1 MTTQSGPFSTPA
13 FIIKLYDILDEQ
25 QVQFNQIIKWSD
37 DGEYFIVLQPK
48 LMENEILL
56 QYFKHNHYQSFLR
69 QLNMYEFIKARN
81 SENYEI
87 FSHPFFKRGNK
98 KQLSLIKRNPIK
110 TKCKVK
116 KELKSAGKQYDFQ
129 KQMDSELLFL
139 KQRQTKF
146 ETQFQEIISQNEQIM
161 DQHKQIWQ
169 ELSNSKKTL
178 DVKIDRISYL
188 LSFIIQQQGMNN
200 QDSIE
205 MLNQIQCKQK
215 QEYQPVES
223 LSPLLKMMQN
233 QMTWNLKLPT
243 QLGTFSPVYN
253 DQAYSPLALRSQ
265 ESLDS
270 YQSLSPFYQQF
281 KDQ

>member
-13 FIIKLYDILDEQ
+13 FIIKLYDILDE

-116 KELKSAGKQYDFQ
+116 KELKSANYYFQNKDKPNLKHNSKKQSH
-129 KQMDSELLFL
+129 KMNKLWIN
-139 KQRQTKF
+139 TNKF
-146 ETQFQEIISQNEQIM
+146 GR
-161 DQHKQIWQ
+161 K
-169 ELSNSKKTL
+169 LGNSKKTL

-188 LSFIIQQQGMNN
+188 LSFIIQQQGINN

-215 QEYQPVES
+215 QDYQPVES

-233 QMTWNLKLPT
+233 QMTWNLKVPT
-243 QLGTFSPVYN
+243 QMGTFSPLYNN
-253 DQAYSPLALRSQ
+253 DQAYSPLAIRSQ

-281 KDQ
+281 KEQ